1 MARYVSS
8 RNPISATSLKR
19 RPLGSV
25 IRHHIENWE
34 DIKFTRVSG
43 GWLRE
48 REDCVWVKP
57 AVIISSADV
66 ARECN
71 KAIGDKHSWVRIY

>member
-1 MARYVSS
+1 MARDVSS

-57 AVIISSADV
+57 AEIVSSAAV

-71 KAIGDKHSWVRIY
+71 KAIGDRQSWVRIY

>member
-1 MARYVSS
+1 MTRYVSS

-25 IRHHIENWE
+25 VVHHIENWE
-34 DIKFTRVSG
+34 DIRFTRVVG
-43 GWLRE
+43 GWKRE
-48 REDCVWVKP
+48 RTDVDWVKP
-57 AVIISSADV
+57 AVVVSSVDV

-71 KAIGDKHSWVRIY
+71 KAIGDRHSWVRIY